1 MCVLKKSPLGFNDV
15 WMWDSVCFLV
25 SPPRRTGFFLFLFLD
40 CCLSA
45 DCQAK
50 SNEHRATS
58 YPTCTESQ
66 LSQHLYGKKLIEF
79 RLVFVLEH
87 QKTKTSIRHL
97 RASRTTQK
105 SAGLQTTNH
114 TEELQV
120 LYLLCV
126 FHFTSKQ
133 ESADEATVNI
143 LSIYEHA

>member
-1 MCVLKKSPLGFNDV
+1 MGQCVFS
-15 WMWDSVCFLV
+15 CF
-25 SPPRRTGFFLFLFLD
+25 PPRRTGFFLFLFLD

-58 YPTCTESQ
+58 YPTCTE
-66 LSQHLYGKKLIEF
+66 SQHLYGKKLIEF

-126 FHFTSKQ
+126 FHFYFKTRICRRG
-133 ESADEATVNI
+133 NR
-143 LSIYEHA
+143 EHLEYL